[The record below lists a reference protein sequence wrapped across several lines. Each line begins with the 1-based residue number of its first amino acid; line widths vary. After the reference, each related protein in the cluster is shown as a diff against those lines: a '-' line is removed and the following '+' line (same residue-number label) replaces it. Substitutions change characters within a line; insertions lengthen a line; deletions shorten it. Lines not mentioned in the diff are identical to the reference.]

1 MVMGMGMGCA
11 LRRQGVRHGGA
22 QLAYHGLRV
31 ALPRNQRL
39 NRRVQALHLYRQLRL
54 RHRLRANRT
63 AANTTEGPRGYIVL

>member
-63 AANTTEGPRGYIVL
+63 AANTTEGPRG